1 MWPYEMYSSYHQN
14 RGKHL
19 LYLVSANVTNGGHC
33 TFPDKLLPNGLHL
46 LPNGFQLKTPRSK
59 REAIITSKE
68 VKEDGKTLNIVLLV
82 GDFGLSSTR
91 TISNNSFFFP
101 Q

>member
-1 MWPYEMYSSYHQN
+1 MANYGPWKARSVNIDILWPYQMYSSYHEN
-14 RGKHL
+14 RSKGL

-33 TFPDKLLPNGLHL
+33 TFPDAVSKPNSW
-46 LPNGFQLKTPRSK
+46 QLKAPRSK

-82 GDFGLSSTR
+82 T
-91 TISNNSFFFP
+91 NFFWSG
-101 Q
+101 

>member
-1 MWPYEMYSSYHQN
+1 MNIDILWPYQMYSSYHEN
-14 RGKHL
+14 RSKGL

-33 TFPDKLLPNGLHL
+33 TFPDAVSKPNSW
-46 LPNGFQLKTPRSK
+46 QLKAPRSK

-82 GDFGLSSTR
+82 TNFWRG
-91 TISNNSFFFP
+91 
-101 Q
+101 

>member
-1 MWPYEMYSSYHQN
+1 MYSSYHSN
-14 RGKHL
+14 RGKNL

-33 TFPDKLLPNGLHL
+33 SFTDKQPNS
-46 LPNGFQLKTPRSK
+46 FELKTPRSK

-82 GDFGLSSTR
+82 KWF
-91 TISNNSFFFP
+91 
-101 Q
+101 